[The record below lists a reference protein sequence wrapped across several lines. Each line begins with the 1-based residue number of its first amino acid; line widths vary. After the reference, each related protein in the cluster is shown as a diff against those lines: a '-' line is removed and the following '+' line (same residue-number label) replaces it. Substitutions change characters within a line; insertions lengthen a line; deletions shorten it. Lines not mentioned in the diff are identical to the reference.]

1 MPDIKV
7 KIKGDIFEGL
17 ALKTAT
23 DISLEL
29 RSHSSNLEN
38 YIKKKMHSWSGNFS
52 LSIETPTTLLCVTDK
67 IRSFP
72 ILINTNLGKICVF
85 EYKKTLNKEMTLDKD
100 AALSFYYSGYTLSDS
115 TLLNG
120 VLSVPAGHYYIC
132 DKTTKKKKKMQY
144 FSFKNKNFDKYEQN
158 ETNSIEKLHS
168 IYTNIFKKVIDK
180 CDGRKIVIPLSGGYD
195 SRIVLSYLKYLKY
208 PDILTFSY
216 GNKGFWELDFAKKI
230 AEKAGVPWL
239 VYNLTSEDRD
249 SFFSVSTQKFYWQ
262 ATNYEQVPQMND
274 FYAIRSLI
282 DSLNIPR
289 DAIVINGQSGDFT
302 DGGHIPS
309 ELVGLTETNDALGK
323 IKDKH
328 FGLWMNKS
336 RDADLQHI
344 LNKNE
349 YILENFGF
357 NNNSTENWRAFE
369 EFEYLHRQSKS
380 VVNGQR
386 VYDHFGLD
394 WHLPLWD
401 TELLNFWMTEPLEF
415 RFNRSLTKNYAKKVN
430 LLGLFD
436 FPTSPQRVWD
446 HMPFWVRFI
455 SFTFS
460 KSNNVKFSNEILG
473 NYYGTYGN
481 YYPIKGYKQYLKK
494 TRGHRNA
501 FSFHSS
507 YILEKLNENKN

>member
-1 MPDIKV
+1 MTNIEV
-7 KIKGDIFEGL
+7 KIKGNLFEGVT
-17 ALKTAT
+17 LKTVN

-52 LSIETPTTLLCVTDK
+52 LTIETQTRLLCVADK

-72 ILINTNLGKICVF
+72 ILIDTNHDKICVF
-85 EYKKTLNKEMTLDKD
+85 EYKKTLIQEMRLDED
-100 AALSFYYSGYTLSDS
+100 AMLSFYYSGYTLSDS

-132 DKTTKKKKKMQY
+132 DKTAQTIKKIKY
-144 FSFKNKNFDKYEQN
+144 FSFRNKNFDKSEQN
-158 ETNSIEKLHS
+158 EANSIEKLHS
-168 IYTNIFKKVIDK
+168 IYTNIFKQIIDK

-208 PDILTFSY
+208 PNILTFSY
-216 GNKGFWELDFAKKI
+216 GNSGFWELDFAKNI
-230 AEKAGVPWL
+230 AEKAGVPWF
-239 VYNLTSEDRD
+239 VFNSTSRDRD
-249 SFFSVSTQKFYWQ
+249 LFFSETSQEFYWR

-282 DSLNIPR
+282 SSMVIPK
-289 DAIVINGQSGDFT
+289 DAIIINGQTGDFT
-302 DGGHIPS
+302 DGGHIPK
-309 ELVGLTETNDALGK
+309 ELVGLTDTIYALDK
-323 IKDKH
+323 LKNKHYALWINKDRNAE
-328 FGLWMNKS
+328 LE
-336 RDADLQHI
+336 HI
-344 LNKNE
+344 LNNNE
-349 YILENFGF
+349 SIIEDFGF

-369 EFEYLHRQSKS
+369 EFEYQHRQSKS

-394 WHLPLWD
+394 WYLPLWD
-401 TELLNFWMTEPLEF
+401 TELLNFWMSTPLEL
-415 RFNRSLTKNYAKKVN
+415 RLNRRLTKSYANKVN

-436 FPTSPQRVWD
+436 FATSPQRVWS
-446 HMPFWVRFI
+446 HIPLWVRIINF
-455 SFTFS
+455 SFS
-460 KSNNVKFSNEILG
+460 KFNNVKFSNEILG
-473 NYYGTYGN
+473 NYYGTYSS
-481 YYPIKGYKQYLKK
+481 YYPISGYKQYLKK

-507 YILEKLNENKN
+507 YILEKLNENSN